1 MTIRPPFGRA
11 TIVAALALAMLGG
24 CASTATGPAE
34 VTRFHDPARLAAL
47 GQTTVFIEGAP
58 GTDAGTLSL
67 APYRQ
72 AVTDELRR
80 LGYREA
86 PRGQA
91 RIVAQFALD
100 SYLAGRD
107 GRRSPVS
114 VGVGGSTGSY
124 GSGVGLGIGI
134 NLGGGG
140 GQRRGNELSVT
151 MREAA
156 TGNSVWEGRARVE
169 YPARRPAGDTAG
181 IARLLADALFR
192 QFPGQNGETVTVTVP
207 E

>member
-1 MTIRPPFGRA
+1 MTVRPGFARS
-11 TIVAALALAMLGG
+11 ALALALAAGALAG
-24 CASTATGPAE
+24 CATTATGPAE
-34 VTRFHDPARLAAL
+34 VTRFHDPARLASL

-58 GTDAGTLSL
+58 GTDANTLALS
-67 APYRQ
+67 PYRQ
-72 AVTDELRR
+72 ALADELRE

-100 SYLAGRD
+100 SYLAGAD

-140 GQRRGNELSVT
+140 GQRRGNELAVT

-156 TGNSVWEGRARVE
+156 TGQSIWEGRARLE

-181 IARLLADALFR
+181 VARILTDALFR
-192 QFPGQNGETVTVTVP
+192 QFPGQNGETVTVAVP
-207 E
+207 R